1 MLLCKEY
8 KKQSESIINRIS
20 TNKLY
25 NPMREFPGSWEI
37 GYNLAITYKL
47 MKLHNKY
54 HTHFMQGTTGTCG
67 HTCLHYVCIQMQIM
81 MSGD

>member
-25 NPMREFPGSWEI
+25 NPTREFPGSWEI
-37 GYNLAITYKL
+37 GYNLHSFNQNRVNEVSIILTA
-47 MKLHNKY
+47 
-54 HTHFMQGTTGTCG
+54 CE
-67 HTCLHYVCIQMQIM
+67 VP
-81 MSGD
+81 